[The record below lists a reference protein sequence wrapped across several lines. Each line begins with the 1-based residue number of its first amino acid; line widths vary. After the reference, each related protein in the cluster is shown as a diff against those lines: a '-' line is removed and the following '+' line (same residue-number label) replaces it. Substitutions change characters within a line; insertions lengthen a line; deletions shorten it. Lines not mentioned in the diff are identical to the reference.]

1 MASGRETST
10 LGGDGGN
17 YTVTFSSDGRT
28 LASGSVNGTVKLWD
42 VASGREFRTFSG
54 SPFSVAFSP
63 DARILASSGST
74 LDDHTVK
81 LWDLPSGRELHTLSG
96 HSDRVYSV
104 AFSADGHTLASGSF
118 RSIKLWDVDSGQEL
132 RTFSGDFGAVNSLA
146 FSPDGR
152 ILGGRT
158 NSVGQWLP

>member
-1 MASGRETST
+1 M
-10 LGGDGGN
+10 GN

-42 VASGREFRTFSG
+42 MASGREFRTFSG

-63 DARILASSGST
+63 DVRILASSGST

-104 AFSADGHTLASGSF
+104 AFSSDGHTVASGSF
-118 RSIKLWDVDSGQEL
+118 RSIKLWDADSGREL
-132 RTFSGDFGAVNSLA
+132 RTFSGDFGGVELDRVLA
-146 FSPDGR
+146 GR
-152 ILGGRT
+152 AHTGGRHK
-158 NSVGQWLP
+158 SMGQWIP